1 MLWWADMSLGSI
13 SRNFKGLDWN
23 IFIRKIILGKTIYF
37 FFHWQMT
44 PRCLLVGHTA
54 PVLCLAHASIIAD
67 NAFFVSSSEN
77 G

>member
-1 MLWWADMSLGSI
+1 
-13 SRNFKGLDWN
+13 
-23 IFIRKIILGKTIYF
+23 
-37 FFHWQMT
+37 MT

-54 PVLCLAHASIIAD
+54 PVLCLAHASIVAD

>member
-1 MLWWADMSLGSI
+1 
-13 SRNFKGLDWN
+13 
-23 IFIRKIILGKTIYF
+23 
-37 FFHWQMT
+37 MT

-54 PVLCLAHASIIAD
+54 SVLCIANASIIAD